1 MARRKKARRVKT
13 VLLSLVCVGGLACAC
28 VGAWMIAGDEKVFD
42 EYSELAATAT
52 SQDGTDS
59 GAAAYEE
66 DGPNIDWDALR
77 DINTDTVGWLS
88 VDGTEISMPV
98 AQGSEAWPDK
108 YLYYSFYGERSQI
121 GCPYL
126 NWQCDADG
134 RVMTVYGHHV
144 WYSKRMFNEL
154 AYTYR
159 EENFAGLGVAW
170 WSTPA
175 TGSKKFQPVGAARI
189 SMYEGDEWNKTSFE
203 TAADV
208 RAWLHGI
215 MDDLDVKSDNAE
227 ELADTA
233 TRVLVLATCT
243 GDEGWADTSKRCVT
257 VFADPDPEFADKV
270 SDVTFSAET
279 ASKLAGSGDALATE
293 LRGLGNAEGVTV
305 GSDGGVAAS
314 VTDKQL
320 STWHEAANAKAES
333 ELAALASIYPE
344 CKASRT
350 ADGSVEIYVPEGDE
364 ANWAGI
370 SERANTCLKASA
382 LARVVEAAQEG
393 GDAAMAVDAVKVTVW
408 NKATSRKVAS
418 WAVSGGAGWDTA
430 AWEASR

>member
-1 MARRKKARRVKT
+1 MARREGARIRT
-13 VLLSLVCVGGLACAC
+13 VLLSLVVVCGIVCAGI
-28 VGAWMIAGDEKVFD
+28 GAWMIAGDEKVFD

-52 SQDGTDS
+52 SQDAADS
-59 GAAAYEE
+59 SGEADEG
-66 DGPNIDWDALR
+66 DGPSIDWDALL
-77 DINTDTVGWLS
+77 DINADTVGWLS

-98 AQGSEAWPDK
+98 TQGSEAWPDK

-154 AYTYR
+154 AYTYQ

-170 WSTPA
+170 WSTPL

-208 RAWLHGI
+208 REWLHEI
-215 MDDLDVKSDNAE
+215 MGDLDVKSDNAE
-227 ELADTA
+227 ELANTA

-270 SDVTFSAET
+270 SDVTFDAATSD
-279 ASKLAGSGDALATE
+279 KLSGSGDALAAE
-293 LRGLGNAEGVTV
+293 LRGLGSAEGVAV
-305 GSDGGVAAS
+305 GADGGVTAS

-320 STWHEAANAKAES
+320 AAWREAAGSKAGVALT
-333 ELAALASIYPE
+333 ELASVYSE
-344 CKASRT
+344 CKASRS
-350 ADGSVEIYVPEGDE
+350 ADGSVEVYVPEGDE

-370 SERANTCLKASA
+370 AERASACLRASA
-382 LARVVEAAQEG
+382 LERALGAAQEG
-393 GDAAMAVDAVKVTVW
+393 DDVPAAVNAVKVTVW

-418 WAVSGGAGWDTA
+418 WAIGGEAGWDTT

>member
-1 MARRKKARRVKT
+1 MARRRWARIRT
-13 VLLSLVCVGGLACAC
+13 SLLSLVVVCGIVCAG

-52 SQDGTDS
+52 SQVDTDASASGDGEVAP
-59 GAAAYEE
+59 G
-66 DGPNIDWDALR
+66 IDWDALR
-77 DINTDTVGWLS
+77 DINADTVGWLS

-98 AQGSEAWPDK
+98 TQGSEAWPDK

-154 AYTYR
+154 AYTYQ
-159 EENFAGLGVAW
+159 EGNFANLGAAW
-170 WSTPA
+170 WSTPE
-175 TGSKKFQPVGAARI
+175 TGPKKFQPVGAARI

-208 RAWLHGI
+208 REWLHEI
-215 MDDLDVKSDNAE
+215 MGDLDVKSDNAE
-227 ELADTA
+227 ELANTA

-270 SDVTFSAET
+270 SDVTFDAATSG
-279 ASKLAGSGDALATE
+279 KLSGSGDALVAE
-293 LRGLGNAEGVTV
+293 LRGLGSAEGVAV
-305 GSDGGVAAS
+305 GADGAVTAS

-320 STWHEAANAKAES
+320 TTWREAAEAKAES
-333 ELAALASIYPE
+333 ALAELASVYPE
-344 CKASRT
+344 CKASRQ
-350 ADGSVEIYVPEGDE
+350 ADGSVEVYVPESDE

-370 SERANTCLKASA
+370 AERASMCLKASA
-382 LARVVEAAQEG
+382 LDRALAAAQEG
-393 GDAAMAVDAVKVTVW
+393 CDVSTAENVVKVTVW

-418 WAVSGGAGWDTA
+418 WAIGGEAGWDTT